1 MPLFFFDI
9 TDGGLIL
16 DDLGTEF
23 PNAHAARDAAIK
35 VLPDVARDTIGE
47 GEGREVVVL
56 MRDDANRA
64 LFTAALTLT
73 AKWLVETA

>member
-9 TDGGLIL
+9 TDGGLVL
-16 DDLGTEF
+16 DDVGTEF
-23 PNAHAARDAAIK
+23 PDAHAARDAAIK
-35 VLPDVARDTIGE
+35 VLPEVARDEIGGGQSWE
-47 GEGREVVVL
+47 ISVL
-56 MRDDANRA
+56 MRDEADKA

>member
-1 MPLFFFDI
+1 MPRFYFDI

-16 DDLGTEF
+16 DDVGTEF
-23 PNAHAARDAAIK
+23 ANAHAARDAAIK

-56 MRDDANRA
+56 MRDASDKA
-64 LFTAALTLT
+64 LFTASLTLA